1 VSASY
6 PGTELELFRHATNW
20 KAYFGRFV
28 KPFLGRSVLEV
39 GAGVGATTAALCD
52 GTQERWVC
60 LEPDPTLAAEALTA
74 VPRCC
79 EVIVGTTADLDA
91 RPQFDTILYIDVLE
105 HIDDDRG
112 ELERATR
119 LLRDGG
125 HLIALVPAHQS
136 LYTRFDAAIGHRR
149 RYDRSMLDAAM
160 PKSLERVVSR
170 YLDSAGILL
179 SLANR
184 FVLRSSTPTPRQ
196 VAVWDRVVIPISRIV
211 DPLLGYRV
219 GKSLLEVRQRRNL
232 KLET

>member
-28 KPFLGRSVLEV
+28 KPFIGRSVLEV

-60 LEPDPTLAAEALTA
+60 LEPDPTLAAEALTV
-74 VPRCC
+74 VPGCC

-91 RPQFDTILYIDVLE
+91 RPQFDTFLYIDVLE

-119 LLRDGG
+119 LLRNGG
-125 HLIALVPAHQS
+125 HLVALVPAHQS

-149 RYDRSMLDAAM
+149 RYDRAMLDAAM
-160 PKSLERVVSR
+160 PKPLERVMSR

-196 VAVWDRVVIPISRIV
+196 VAVWDRVVIPISRVI
-211 DPLLGYRV
+211 DPLLGYGV